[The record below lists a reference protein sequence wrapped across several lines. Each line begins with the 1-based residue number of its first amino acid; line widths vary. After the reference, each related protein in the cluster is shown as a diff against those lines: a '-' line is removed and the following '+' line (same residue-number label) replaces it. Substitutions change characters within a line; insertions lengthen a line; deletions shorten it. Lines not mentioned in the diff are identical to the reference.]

1 MKDEQEVSRQ
11 KRRCSPSGECA
22 TAEGAERLWCI
33 QVHMVRPVQREGGEE
48 PGMARNRAEEIG
60 RDQFLNW
67 LVD

>member
-22 TAEGAERLWCI
+22 TAEGAERLLCI